1 MWAAVYLYLFVS
13 ALFLSLLLTPLA
25 RRAALRAGMV
35 DVPGARKAHRRPTP
49 LLGGLAI
56 FAAVALVILLNAALA
71 FLASRGGPLAARVPA
86 GLSPYLAGA
95 LSAFPR
101 LAAILLG
108 GLIVLLLGIRDDAVD
123 LPPGR
128 KLLGQLFVAV
138 SIAALGVRITL
149 FIPSAFV
156 GAVVTVAWIVVVV
169 NSFNLLDNMDGL
181 CAGVALI
188 ASALMGG
195 ISALNGNCFIA
206 SLFAVLAGALLGF
219 LRYNFPP
226 ASIFMG
232 DAGSMCI
239 GYLIAVLSV
248 MQTWYRPA
256 EAGPL
261 AVAMP
266 LVILAVPLYDTL
278 SVVGIRLSRGE
289 SIFRADRRHFSHRL
303 VKLGMSARGAVL
315 FVWLVSLCTGLSAFF
330 LPRVGWRGGAVVF
343 VQVAMVV
350 SVIAILEYFGA
361 GKNGNRHEGG

>member
-138 SIAALGVRITL
+138 SMAALGVRITL

-219 LRYNFPP
+219 LRYNFPRLDLHGGRGEHVHRLPDRRAERDADLVP
-226 ASIFMG
+226 ARRGRPARRG
-232 DAGSMCI
+232 DA
-239 GYLIAVLSV
+239 ARHPR
-248 MQTWYRPA
+248 RP
-256 EAGPL
+256 PL
-261 AVAMP
+261 RHPVGRRHP
-266 LVILAVPLYDTL
+266 SLA
-278 SVVGIRLSRGE
+278 RGE
-289 SIFRADRRHFSHRL
+289 HLPGRPPPLLAPPRQARDERA
-303 VKLGMSARGAVL
+303 GAVL